1 MGGEASTDRRD
12 RYVSRRE
19 VGTSSAEK
27 AEFFDKQK
35 GAITAS
41 SADKKSSLSSISMD
55 VPVEYE
61 KKGEFPQD
69 ELQQLK
75 KEYNLTM
82 RVREQKHKYM
92 EKKIKN
98 LMQEK
103 EAVLKEKRDLM
114 QEREAALEAKQHSDK
129 MLQISQKIQHEYE
142 TMMKL
147 AGIDIEDLRDNMIGY
162 TVGPGGGAI
171 KLFSYE
177 VIFPQ
182 NAVDIPIRTKFYVSD
197 DIDNLTLP
205 SGLIPVS
212 LPLHC
217 APGGLKFKFPVVFK
231 MPIWCS
237 ISKKCKRP
245 VQLYIYK
252 RQKRGQWQYCDEVSL
267 TDSGFVSFTADSF
280 CEKIPALNSKDL
292 ELVKFD
298 LLYFLCKDHL
308 GSFVSVHFVS
318 SDKLAEKL
326 KSEWIKTGY
335 KIIHPPSTKLTVN
348 PGDVL
353 PVNLESKEPEKYKFE
368 SAGTTVLKVTMEFYE
383 RELYKAF
390 SFLLD
395 PENPGSNS
403 LKFVYSV
410 GDVRHLKRALYQEK
424 ESSEHNYDDS
434 PNRTPVFKNIVQIHG
449 DIMVGA
455 GTVSGAS
462 DANNARNTE
471 GSQAVGISIEGGAE
485 IEQKS
490 RSLDEQPATSRT
502 ARPWHQHKQ
511 RNSSSDARSKTTES
525 QSSSQATSSG
535 LRTINQQPGVR
546 MTVERL
552 DESLPGYEWCGAY
565 VITYS
570 FPAGSLNSVSY
581 EAKEFTEYL
590 PRHLFFDH
598 TSIPLLE
605 KAFKAGLLFKIQI
618 IGSSRGEIIWNDE
631 IPHKTN
637 KLGGPDNNG
646 YPDDDHLDKLRDA
659 LKAKLRGSRN

>member
-19 VGTSSAEK
+19 VETSSAEK

-55 VPVEYE
+55 
-61 KKGEFPQD
+61 D
-69 ELQQLK
+69 
-75 KEYNLTM
+75 
-82 RVREQKHKYM
+82 
-92 EKKIKN
+92 

-129 MLQISQKIQHEYE
+129 MLQISQRIQHEYE

-147 AGIDIEDLRDNMIGY
+147 AGIDIEDLRDNMI
-162 TVGPGGGAI
+162 
-171 KLFSYE
+171 
-177 VIFPQ
+177 
-182 NAVDIPIRTKFYVSD
+182 
-197 DIDNLTLP
+197 
-205 SGLIPVS
+205 
-212 LPLHC
+212 
-217 APGGLKFKFPVVFK
+217 
-231 MPIWCS
+231 
-237 ISKKCKRP
+237 
-245 VQLYIYK
+245 
-252 RQKRGQWQYCDEVSL
+252 
-267 TDSGFVSFTADSF
+267 
-280 CEKIPALNSKDL
+280 
-292 ELVKFD
+292 
-298 LLYFLCKDHL
+298 
-308 GSFVSVHFVS
+308 
-318 SDKLAEKL
+318 
-326 KSEWIKTGY
+326 
-335 KIIHPPSTKLTVN
+335 
-348 PGDVL
+348 
-353 PVNLESKEPEKYKFE
+353 
-368 SAGTTVLKVTMEFYE
+368 
-383 RELYKAF
+383 
-390 SFLLD
+390 D

-490 RSLDEQPATSRT
+490 RSLDEQPATSRS
-502 ARPWHQHKQ
+502 ARPKHQHKQ
-511 RNSSSDARSKTTES
+511 GNSSSGARSKTTES

-535 LRTINQQPGVR
+535 LRIINQQPPGGRMSVR
-546 MTVERL
+546 RL
-552 DESLPGYEWCGAY
+552 REPLPGYRWGTL
-565 VITYS
+565 VITS
-570 FPAGSLNSVSY
+570 FPAGSLNGVSY
-581 EAKEFTEYL
+581 EAKKFTEYL
-590 PRHLFFDH
+590 PSSQYLRN
-598 TSIPLLE
+598 LLR
-605 KAFKAGLLFKIQI
+605 KAFNTGLLFKIQI

-631 IPHKTN
+631 FPHKTN

-646 YPDDDHLDKLRDA
+646 YPDDDHRRKLRAA
-659 LKAKLRGSRN
+659 LKAKSKAAGIEY

>member
-19 VGTSSAEK
+19 VETSSAEK
-27 AEFFDKQK
+27 AEFFDKHK

-129 MLQISQKIQHEYE
+129 MLQISQRIQHEYE

-147 AGIDIEDLRDNMIGY
+147 AGIDIEDLRDNMI
-162 TVGPGGGAI
+162 
-171 KLFSYE
+171 
-177 VIFPQ
+177 
-182 NAVDIPIRTKFYVSD
+182 
-197 DIDNLTLP
+197 
-205 SGLIPVS
+205 
-212 LPLHC
+212 
-217 APGGLKFKFPVVFK
+217 
-231 MPIWCS
+231 
-237 ISKKCKRP
+237 
-245 VQLYIYK
+245 
-252 RQKRGQWQYCDEVSL
+252 
-267 TDSGFVSFTADSF
+267 
-280 CEKIPALNSKDL
+280 
-292 ELVKFD
+292 
-298 LLYFLCKDHL
+298 
-308 GSFVSVHFVS
+308 
-318 SDKLAEKL
+318 
-326 KSEWIKTGY
+326 
-335 KIIHPPSTKLTVN
+335 
-348 PGDVL
+348 
-353 PVNLESKEPEKYKFE
+353 
-368 SAGTTVLKVTMEFYE
+368 
-383 RELYKAF
+383 
-390 SFLLD
+390 D

-490 RSLDEQPATSRT
+490 RSLDATSRS
-502 ARPWHQHKQ
+502 ARPKHKQ
-511 RNSSSDARSKTTES
+511 GNSSSGARSKTTES
-525 QSSSQATSSG
+525 PSSSQATSSG
-535 LRTINQQPGVR
+535 LRIINQQPPGGSMSKKGLR
-546 MTVERL
+546 
-552 DESLPGYEWCGAY
+552 ESLPGYEGFSTY

-570 FPAGSLNSVSY
+570 FPAGSLNGVSY

-590 PRHLFFDH
+590 PGYLNDM
-598 TSIPLLE
+598 LQ
-605 KAFKAGLLFKIQI
+605 KAFIAGLLFKIQI

-646 YPDDDHLDKLRDA
+646 YPDDDHERKLCDA
-659 LKAKLRGSRN
+659 LIAKLNAAGIEY

>member
-1 MGGEASTDRRD
+1 MDRLPNVMELDDSDAESPDQPSTSHDREDPTTSQNTSQALVLPGASQALDQNLARGLDYLMKEPKKHVTVIAAKTVTFNQKQGDTIKAGNYFLKSSDISFEQADKNREPEGSSSGEGS
-12 RYVSRRE
+12 
-19 VGTSSAEK
+19 SSAN
-27 AEFFDKQK
+27 
-35 GAITAS
+35 
-41 SADKKSSLSSISMD
+41 
-55 VPVEYE
+55 P
-61 KKGEFPQD
+61 
-69 ELQQLK
+69 
-75 KEYNLTM
+75 
-82 RVREQKHKYM
+82 
-92 EKKIKN
+92 
-98 LMQEK
+98 
-103 EAVLKEKRDLM
+103 
-114 QEREAALEAKQHSDK
+114 ERTNP
-129 MLQISQKIQHEYE
+129 IP
-142 TMMKL
+142 
-147 AGIDIEDLRDNMIGY
+147 GY
-162 TVGPGGGAI
+162 TVGPGGGTI

-182 NAVDIPIRTKFYVSD
+182 DAVDIPIKTKFYVSD

-245 VQLYIYK
+245 VKLYIYK

-280 CEKIPALNSKDL
+280 CEKIPAVNSKDL

-368 SAGTTVLKVTMEFYE
+368 SAGKTILKVTMEFYE

-395 PENPGSNS
+395 PENPGSDS

-424 ESSEHNYDDS
+424 KSLEHNYDDS

-485 IEQKS
+485 MEQKS
-490 RSLDEQPATSRT
+490 RSLDEQPATSRS
-502 ARPWHQHKQ
+502 ARPKHQHKQ
-511 RNSSSDARSKTTES
+511 RNSSSGARSKTTES
-525 QSSSQATSSG
+525 PSSSQATSSG
-535 LRTINQQPGVR
+535 LRIINQQPPGGSMSR
-546 MTVERL
+546 KGLR
-552 DESLPGYEWCGAY
+552 ESLPGYEGFSTY

-570 FPAGSLNSVSY
+570 FPAGSLNGVSY

-590 PRHLFFDH
+590 PGYLNDM
-598 TSIPLLE
+598 LQ
-605 KAFKAGLLFKIQI
+605 KAFNAGLLFKIQI

-646 YPDDDHLDKLRDA
+646 YPDDDHRRKLRAA
-659 LKAKLRGSRN
+659 LNAKLKEAELRSFISSCMKNCMQLNNYNDNTKSIED

>member
-1 MGGEASTDRRD
+1 MRQQSQEFQQMKGG
-12 RYVSRRE
+12 
-19 VGTSSAEK
+19 K
-27 AEFFDKQK
+27 KKKIKQELRQK
-35 GAITAS
+35 I
-41 SADKKSSLSSISMD
+41 K

-75 KEYNLTM
+75 KKKE
-82 RVREQKHKYM
+82 KHKNM

-98 LMQEK
+98 LKQEK

-114 QEREAALEAKQHSDK
+114 QEREAVLKENRDLMQEREAALGAKQHSDK
-129 MLQISQKIQHEYE
+129 MLQISQRIQHEYE

-162 TVGPGGGAI
+162 TVGPGGGTI

-182 NAVDIPIRTKFYVSD
+182 DAVDIPIRTKFYVSD

-245 VQLYIYK
+245 VKLYIYK

-280 CEKIPALNSKDL
+280 CEKIPAVNSKDL

-353 PVNLESKEPEKYKFE
+353 PVNLESREPEKYKFE
-368 SAGTTVLKVTMEFYE
+368 SAGKTILKVTMEFYE

-395 PENPGSNS
+395 PENPGSDS

-424 ESSEHNYDDS
+424 KSSEHNYDDS

-490 RSLDEQPATSRT
+490 RSLDEQPATSRS
-502 ARPWHQHKQ
+502 ARPKHQHKQ
-511 RNSSSDARSKTTES
+511 GNSSSGARSKTTES

-535 LRTINQQPGVR
+535 LRIINRQPPSGSMSVKW
-546 MTVERL
+546 L
-552 DESLPGYEWCGAY
+552 DESLPGYKFGCTY

-570 FPAGSLNSVSY
+570 FPARRLNGVSY
-581 EAKEFTEYL
+581 EAKKFTEYL
-590 PRHLFFDH
+590 PDSQYLEN
-598 TSIPLLE
+598 LLQ
-605 KAFKAGLLFKIQI
+605 KAFNAGLLFKIQI

-631 IPHKTN
+631 ILHKTN
-637 KLGGPDNNG
+637 KRGGPDNNG
-646 YPDDDHLDKLRDA
+646 YPDGDHIDKLYEA
-659 LKAKLRGSRN
+659 LMTKLKAVGIEYYQ